1 MRLTSEHRENFVNK
15 VMASIPFKSK
25 WNREAVIAEIE
36 KRFSEV
42 APQEV
47 EYFSKKYPDLLSKI
61 PKCVRWMGYRVDGE
75 TWNRYPY
82 AYAFCNQKFEDIKT
96 DDLKKHWEKHEEEA
110 SERDA
115 MRSRLLDI
123 AKSVTTLAALAATFP
138 ELVQFMPTEQAV
150 PKKQLPVAASGIVT
164 ELKGMGLKVKK

>member
-1 MRLTSEHRENFVNK
+1 MRLTNEHRENFVNK

-47 EYFSKKYPDLLSKI
+47 KDFSKEYPDLLSEVS
-61 PKCVRWMGYRVDGE
+61 KCVDWIRYYTPHNSYRHYGY
-75 TWNRYPY
+75 
-82 AYAFCNQKFEDIKT
+82 AHAFQNQNLDDIKT
-96 DDLKKHWEKHEEEA
+96 DDLKKHWEKHEEEV
-110 SERDA
+110 SEREA
-115 MRSRLLDI
+115 MKSRLLDI
-123 AKSVTTLAALAATFP
+123 ARSVTTLAALAATLP